1 MIKKDIV
8 SELVK
13 GLKTDSGLSN
23 IRFVKA
29 YNGKRR
35 ESPLE
40 DILVTVAS
48 GQSKSTGFMG
58 GYVGNSEK
66 GQGISSEIILN
77 VYCPCEKGGDGIT
90 DTVNTIVE
98 RISKTDIDS
107 LVTDIQ
113 VSEIKLNSEYEAVY
127 RTIKL
132 SIRYI
137 IHGGDSD
144 E

>member
-1 MIKKDIV
+1 MIKKDILF
-8 SELVK
+8 ELVK
-13 GLKTDSGLSN
+13 SLKEDANLNN

-29 YNGKRR
+29 YNGQQK

-40 DILVTVAS
+40 DILVTVTTGKS
-48 GQSKSTGFMG
+48 ESTGFIG
-58 GYVGNSEK
+58 GYIGNSEK
-66 GQGISSEIILN
+66 GKEINSEIILN

-107 LVTDIQ
+107 LVKDIQ

-132 SIRYI
+132 SMRYI
-137 IHGGDSD
+137 SLGGDSV